1 MTISEYANLEE
12 QCKSETLNKCIDVDK
27 QFSGQCWDLNQYYN
41 IKYLGVPAYVL
52 GGCGYVSQMLKEPKL
67 NDLLTYFDEVPI
79 DAMIKGDTVIWDWN
93 GWDKCH
99 IAVFDNWDGQYCWF
113 LTQNN
118 PVENLTTLS
127 ILDTAYARA
136 FRLKGITPDPE
147 PPKPEPTDFK
157 IGDYVVPTKLFD
169 YAGTPLVQYDD
180 LYQIIDKDERG
191 NVLGAVRGDER
202 PVWAVLPNSNIMKV
216 D

>member
-1 MTISEYANLEE
+1 MTYSDYGKLEE
-12 QCKSETLNKCIDVDK
+12 QCKSETLNRCLDVDK
-27 QFSGQCWDLNQYYN
+27 QYGGQCWDLNQYYN
-41 IKYLGVPAYVL
+41 IKYLNVPAYVL
-52 GGCGYVSQMLKEPKL
+52 GGCGTVDKMLVEPKL
-67 NDLLTYFDEVPI
+67 SDLLRYFDEVPSNQ
-79 DAMIKGDTVIWDWN
+79 MIKGDIAIWN
-93 GWDKCH
+93 YGH
-99 IAVFDNWDGQYCWF
+99 IAIYDSWDGEFCWF

-118 PVENLTTLS
+118 PVEQLTTLS
-127 ILDTAYARA
+127 ILNTDGMRS
-136 FRLKGITPDPE
+136 FRLKGVIPNPD
-147 PPKPEPTDFK
+147 PEPTDFK

>member
-1 MTISEYANLEE
+1 MTFTEYAEIEE
-12 QCKSETLNKCIDVDK
+12 RFKNDTLGRYISYNAENNN
-27 QFSGQCWDLNQYYN
+27 QCWDLAEVYFT
-41 IKYLGVPAYVL
+41 KYLNLPESILA
-52 GGCGYVSQMLKEPKL
+52 GCGLVSNMLYQPKL
-67 NDLLTYFDEVPI
+67 DELLIYFDEI
-79 DAMIKGDTVIWDWN
+79 DIHTMEKGDVCIWEY
-93 GWDKCH
+93 GH
-99 IAVFDNWDGQYCWF
+99 IAVFDSCPDGYTCYF
-113 LTQNN
+113 VSQN
-118 PVENLTTLS
+118 PGPTSLIPLS
-127 ILDTAYARA
+127 QDGSHA
-136 FRLKGITPDPE
+136 FRLKGVSNNIEPVPE